1 MERLAMA
8 DDRALEEEAMRMNP
22 VNPKKL
28 LPAERKG
35 AGRMV
40 GGAGATPSMG
50 LSQFRGG
57 RTRKMP
63 KLKVDTHPHES
74 DEAHEMGRH
83 LGAHL
88 LSLHGSGFHER
99 FLEGMNM
106 GNQYAPDGL
115 MGGAK
120 SGAYEGQGMYGSMAG
135 GSMMGDAFRAMAG
148 LGGKSGANK
157 LLSGSEDLS
166 KTMMN
171 TGIKKVRGG
180 RMRKQTHQDKVNE
193 KLGEEVS
200 QLHEDLHKAR
210 GGAKRVKKPVLEGDG
225 RRKRAEVVK
234 KVMREKGLKMIEASK
249 YVKEHGLY

>member
-1 MERLAMA
+1 MTSRTRLEHLAMA
-8 DDRALEEEAMRMNP
+8 DDRAMEEEAMRMNP

-74 DEAHEMGRH
+74 DEAKEMGKH

-106 GNQYAPDGL
+106 GNQFAPDPL

-120 SGAYEGQGMYGSMAG
+120 SGAYEGQGMYGMTG
-135 GSMMGDAFRAMAG
+135 GS
-148 LGGKSGANK
+148 GKSGPTK

-180 RMRKQTHQDKVNE
+180 RMRKQTHQDEVNE

-210 GGAKRVKKPVLEGDG
+210 GGKRRPMGENDG